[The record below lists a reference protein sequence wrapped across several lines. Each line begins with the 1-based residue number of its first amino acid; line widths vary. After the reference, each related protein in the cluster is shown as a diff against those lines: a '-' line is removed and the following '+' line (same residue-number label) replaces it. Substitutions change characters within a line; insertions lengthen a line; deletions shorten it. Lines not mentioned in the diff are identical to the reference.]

1 MRPTAELA
9 LTMILACA
17 RRLHYYDNSMREGV
31 FLDTNDYDNQ
41 GHSIE
46 EKTLGII
53 GMSEIG
59 ALLARFVKVLGMK
72 VI

>member
-46 EKTLGII
+46 EKNI
-53 GMSEIG
+53 GHHWDE
-59 ALLARFVKVLGMK
+59 
-72 VI
+72 

>member
-1 MRPTAELA
+1 
-9 LTMILACA
+9 
-17 RRLHYYDNSMREGV
+17 MREGV